1 MDHYLYAQIHG
12 YDYKYVHAQQMDG
25 YHVTWILPHILASLL
40 PDYDFVLALDSDVTA
55 TQMEVPLEWLF
66 NRWNITSQTSIAMPW
81 DTLEERPDTHQIL
94 SQDSKGNQVLN
105 TGFVLVQN
113 LPFTFDMLQA
123 WSECPTEKRYKGCGH
138 WKKNWSHEQRAFSE
152 FIRYDFNPQGDNI
165 VPIACDD
172 AMSWP
177 GAVDERPGPYRLL
190 NDCQGRFFRH
200 HTWHKER
207 PREEFQDSAMQ
218 LLTRLLQERVKQNV
232 DTILIEES
240 KGQLGRR

>member
-1 MDHYLYAQIHG
+1 
-12 YDYKYVHAQQMDG
+12 MDG

-165 VPIACDD
+165 VVSLHRSPLRFDLRRVLMLHVFEAH
-172 AMSWP
+172 
-177 GAVDERPGPYRLL
+177 RL
-190 NDCQGRFFRH
+190 R
-200 HTWHKER
+200 
-207 PREEFQDSAMQ
+207 
-218 LLTRLLQERVKQNV
+218 
-232 DTILIEES
+232 
-240 KGQLGRR
+240 